1 MVQFVWGWP
10 GFAAS
15 VVRCVHQQQ
24 ALCVR
29 QGEGKRGGGR
39 ERERGCEL
47 SEEGRKEEGRKGDK
61 QKGKKREND

>member
-1 MVQFVWGWP
+1 M
-10 GFAAS
+10 
-15 VVRCVHQQQ
+15 
-24 ALCVR
+24 R

-39 ERERGCEL
+39 EREGGCEL